1 MVLSKGRE
9 VVGLGYSRLS
19 GDGARATDRGE
30 ESSNP
35 NRVGRVRQEYDMN
48 RWTDQVTQDRWG
60 NWDRYLGRR
69 VDQVTQ
75 GSHGNRDS
83 GSAQQADRV
92 TRVSRCNQR

>member
-1 MVLSKGRE
+1 MVLSKGHE

-19 GDGARATDRGE
+19 GDGARAMDRGE
-30 ESSNP
+30 ELSNP
-35 NRVGRVRQEYDMN
+35 NQVGRVRQEYDTN

-69 VDQVTQ
+69 VDQVTR
-75 GSHGNRDS
+75 GSHGNWDS
-83 GSAQQADRV
+83 GSAQQVDRV